1 MLLRRLAGTAAT
13 LAVLASSA
21 AAQTVL
27 TFDDVPS
34 TSCNN
39 SALLGLYGG
48 VDFQGRWTCFT
59 DEQPPFNPRSGT
71 ARVFASDGVRNSPTS
86 QFAFT
91 SRQFSGAWFSGN
103 GGTSVFFQLF
113 SGATLLHT
121 SGALGVSAT
130 PTFLASGFGTAV
142 DRVRVVGSDV
152 LWVMDDVTFGPTTVV
167 PEPST
172 YLLLATGLVGIAMLR
187 RRKSRSTK

>member
-13 LAVLASSA
+13 MAVLASSA
-21 AAQTVL
+21 AAQSVL

-48 VDFQGRWTCFT
+48 VDFQGRWTCYT
-59 DEQPPFNPRSGT
+59 DVQPPFNPRSGT
-71 ARVFASDGVRNSPTS
+71 ARVFASDGARNSPTS

-91 SRQFSGAWFSGN
+91 SRQFSGAWFSGEV
-103 GGTSVFFQLF
+103 GTNVFFQLF

-130 PTFLASGFGTAV
+130 PTFLSSGFGTAV
-142 DRVRVVGSDV
+142 DRVRVVGSDL
-152 LWVMDDVTFGPTTVV
+152 LWVMDDVTFGSTTVV

-172 YLLLATGLVGIAMLR
+172 YLLLATGVAGIAVIR